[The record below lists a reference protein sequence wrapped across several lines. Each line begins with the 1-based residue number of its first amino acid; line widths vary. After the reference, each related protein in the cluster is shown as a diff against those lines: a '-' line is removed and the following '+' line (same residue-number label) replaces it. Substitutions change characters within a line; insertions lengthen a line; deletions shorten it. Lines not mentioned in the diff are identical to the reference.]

1 MLPDSPELL
10 VLLFAL
16 AVFAGLI
23 DTMAGGGGLLVVPG
37 LMAAGLDPISAFATN
52 KLQAIFGTASA
63 TVQFW
68 RRGRVRLKDHLFPAG
83 VAFLSAVCG
92 AATLSYLEPRLL
104 SAMVPFILISVA
116 LLLLLKPN
124 LGEIARTARMSR
136 LAGAFTLIPLIGFYD
151 GFFGPGTGT
160 FFALGAVAV
169 LGDRLEEATI
179 HAKIY
184 NFMSNLGGLL
194 FFIGSGRPAW
204 VYGAVMAA
212 GTLIGG
218 NLGARLI
225 LKHGVGVIKPLIV
238 AVSLALST
246 RLLWQQGI
254 IQDVSKAVVTS
265 LQDAQPK
272 RAVADSKPRSNRY
285 HR

>member
-1 MLPDSPELL
+1 MLAVSPELL
-10 VLLFAL
+10 VLLFFL

-37 LMAAGLDPISAFATN
+37 LMASGLDPISAFATN

-63 TVQFW
+63 TFQFW
-68 RRGRVRLKDHLFPAG
+68 RKGRVRLKEHLFPAG
-83 VAFLSAVCG
+83 MAFLSAVCG
-92 AATLSYLEPRLL
+92 AATLSYLDPRILN
-104 SAMVPFILISVA
+104 AVIPFVLVSVA

-124 LGEIARTARMSR
+124 LGDVPRKARMSR

-169 LGDRLEEATI
+169 LGIGLEEATI

-204 VYGAVMAA
+204 VYGTVMAA
-212 GTLIGG
+212 GTLVGG
-218 NLGARLI
+218 NLGARLV
-225 LKHGVGVIKPLIV
+225 LKHGVGVIKPLVV
-238 AVSLALST
+238 AMSLALSA
-246 RLLWQQGI
+246 RLLWQQGT
-254 IQDVSKAVVTS
+254 IQDVSKAVVTRV
-265 LQDAQPK
+265 QDAQLK
-272 RAVADSKPRSNRY
+272 RAAADSKLRSNRY
-285 HR
+285 RR

>member
-104 SAMVPFILISVA
+104 SAIVPFILISVA
-116 LLLLLKPN
+116 LLLLLKPS

-246 RLLWQQGI
+246 RLLWQQGT
-254 IQDVSKAVVTS
+254 IQDVSKAVVTR

-285 HR
+285 RR

>member
-1 MLPDSPELL
+1 MLPDNPELL
-10 VLLFAL
+10 ALLFAL

-104 SAMVPFILISVA
+104 SAIVPFILISVA

-160 FFALGAVAV
+160 FLALGAVAV

-184 NFMSNLGGLL
+184 NFTSNLGGLL

-246 RLLWQQGI
+246 RLLWQQGT
-254 IQDVSKAVVTS
+254 IQDVSKAVVTR

-272 RAVADSKPRSNRY
+272 REVADSKPRSNRY
-285 HR
+285 RR